1 MSRIGRVRGWPTGS
15 TPWLGRCP
23 RTASLRFAVSLP
35 IVAPSPPCPLSRG
48 PERGNWFARSQPLAL
63 PLGSAVAALVAI
75 CLIAA
80 TLGKV
85 AIPIDAQLGIIASR
99 VGLPVDATWPATW
112 ETILVEIRLPRI
124 VLGALVGCGLAVA
137 GATYQGL
144 FRNPLA
150 DPYLLGVA
158 AGAGLGAVVAFI
170 LPFSPA
176 LYGVGIA
183 QLLAFVGAFGAVAI
197 VFSLARVGRTV
208 PTTTLLLAGVA
219 LGSLLSAATAYL
231 MYLFGDRLIVIY
243 AWLIGGFNVATWTQ
257 VWLVAPGVLVS
268 ALVVALCG
276 RMLNVLQLGEE
287 GAAALG
293 LSVEPVKLLLVVA
306 GTLAT
311 ASAVSAAG
319 LIGFVGLIVPH
330 AVRLLVGPDYR
341 RLVPLSAILGAAFLV
356 AADAVAR
363 SLPGPSEIP
372 VGVVT
377 AVCGAPFFLWL
388 LRRQKR
394 DVF

>member
-1 MSRIGRVRGWPTGS
+1 VSSVPTG
-15 TPWLGRCP
+15 
-23 RTASLRFAVSLP
+23 
-35 IVAPSPPCPLSRG
+35 VAL
-48 PERGNWFARSQPLAL
+48 LAL
-63 PLGSAVAALVAI
+63 VGVCLVAAS
-75 CLIAA
+75 
-80 TLGKV
+80 LGKV
-85 AIPIDAQLGIIASR
+85 GIPVDHQVGIVAAR
-99 VGLPVDATWPATW
+99 LGLPVEMTWPMTS
-112 ETILVEIRLPRI
+112 ETILWEIRFPRI
-124 VLGALVGCGLAVA
+124 VLGGLVGCGLAVA

-170 LPFSPA
+170 LPFPPA
-176 LYGVGIA
+176 LYGVGIV
-183 QLLAFVGAFGAVAI
+183 QLLAFLGAFGAVGI

-231 MYLFGDRLIVIY
+231 MYLFGDRLVVIY
-243 AWLIGGFNVATWTQ
+243 AWLIGGFNVATWGQ

-268 ALVVALCG
+268 ALIVAVCG
-276 RMLNVLQLGEE
+276 RMLNVLQLGDE

-293 LSVEPVKLLLVVA
+293 MPVEPVKLLLVA
-306 GTLAT
+306 AATLAT

-319 LIGFVGLIVPH
+319 LVGFVGLIVPH
-330 AVRLLVGPDYR
+330 VVRLLVGPDYR
-341 RLVPLSAILGAAFLV
+341 RLVPLSAIVGAAFLV
-356 AADAVAR
+356 AADAAAR

-377 AVCGAPFFLWL
+377 AACGAPFFLWL

-394 DVF
+394 DLF

>member
-1 MSRIGRVRGWPTGS
+1 MASPAGP
-15 TPWLGRCP
+15 LP
-23 RTASLRFAVSLP
+23 RPR
-35 IVAPSPPCPLSRG
+35 
-48 PERGNWFARSQPLAL
+48 ERGNPLRSEEGEGHRRPLRSGATSVAL
-63 PLGSAVAALVAI
+63 AALALVAT
-75 CLIAA
+75 CLVAA
-80 TLGKV
+80 SLGKV
-85 AIPIDAQLGIIASR
+85 AIPIDAQLGIVAAR
-99 VGLPVDATWPATW
+99 VGVPVDAGWPATW
-112 ETILVEIRLPRI
+112 ETILLEIRLPRI

-158 AGAGLGAVVAFI
+158 AGAGLGAVIAFI
-170 LPFSPA
+170 LPFPPA
-176 LYGVGIA
+176 LYGVGVV
-183 QLLAFVGAFGAVAI
+183 QVLAFVGAFGAVGT

-219 LGSLLSAATAYL
+219 LGSLLSATTAYL
-231 MYLFGDRLIVIY
+231 MYQFGDRLIVIY
-243 AWLIGGFNVATWTQ
+243 AWLIGGFNVATWNQ
-257 VWLVAPGVLVS
+257 VWLIAPGVLVS
-268 ALVVALCG
+268 ALVIGLCG

-293 LSVEPVKLLLVVA
+293 MPVEPTKLLLVSA
-306 GTLAT
+306 ATLAT

-330 AVRLLVGPDYR
+330 VVRLLVGPDYR
-341 RLVPLSAILGAAFLV
+341 RLVPMAAIVGAAFLV
-356 AADAVAR
+356 AADAAAR
-363 SLPGPSEIP
+363 SLPGPTEIP

-377 AVCGAPFFLWL
+377 AACGAPFFLWL

-394 DVF
+394 DLF

>member
-1 MSRIGRVRGWPTGS
+1 M
-15 TPWLGRCP
+15 
-23 RTASLRFAVSLP
+23 
-35 IVAPSPPCPLSRG
+35 
-48 PERGNWFARSQPLAL
+48 LAA
-63 PLGSAVAALVAI
+63 SAV
-75 CLIAA
+75 
-80 TLGKV
+80 GKV
-85 AIPIDAQLGIIASR
+85 GIPVDAQLGIVAAHL
-99 VGLPVDATWPATW
+99 GLPVEPTWPATW
-112 ETILVEIRLPRI
+112 DTILLEIRLPRI
-124 VLGALVGCGLAVA
+124 VLASLVGCGLAVA

-170 LPFSPA
+170 LPFPA
-176 LYGVGIA
+176 PLYGVGIV
-183 QLLAFVGAFGAVAI
+183 QLMAFLGAFGAVAV

-219 LGSLLSAATAYL
+219 LGSLLSATTAYL

-243 AWLIGGFNVATWTQ
+243 AWLLGGFNVATWGQ
-257 VWLVAPGVLVS
+257 VWLVAPGVLLS

-293 LSVEPVKLLLVVA
+293 MPVEPVKLLLVGA
-306 GTLAT
+306 ATLAT

-330 AVRLLVGPDYR
+330 VVRLLVGADYR

-356 AADAVAR
+356 AADATAR
-363 SLPGPSEIP
+363 SLPGPTEIP